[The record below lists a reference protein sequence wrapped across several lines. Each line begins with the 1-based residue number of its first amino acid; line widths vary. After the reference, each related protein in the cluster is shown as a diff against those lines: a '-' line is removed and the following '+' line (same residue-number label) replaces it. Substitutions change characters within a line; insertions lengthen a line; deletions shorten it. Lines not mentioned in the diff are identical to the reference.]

1 MNFIL
6 EKIKLTEEALKLA
19 SKKSE
24 IQRLNSDLLHY
35 KHLLLIDKTFSK
47 KQIERQIEQLENK
60 IEIIKNRQPK
70 NPEKKYPEIK
80 KYKFQLK
87 NLIQLI

>member
-6 EKIKLTEEALKLA
+6 EKIKFTEEALKLA

-24 IQRLNSDLLHY
+24 IQRLNSDLLNY
-35 KHLLLIDKTFSK
+35 KHLLLIAETYSK
-47 KQIERQIEQLENK
+47 KQIEREIEKLENK
-60 IEIIKNRQPK
+60 IEIIKKREPK
-70 NPEKKYPEIK
+70 NLHKNYPEMK